1 MKSLYLILLF
11 VSSLQI
17 ANGQTYIKTIYHN
30 EYGEEI
36 TSEESAEA
44 NPYQYYLKVVET
56 ETYIIK
62 TLQSR
67 KHEVQFDSIQFVQL
81 KLFLKKITGEGFD
94 ERKNTMIHLY
104 RTDDLK
110 NDDQNKAYWN
120 WVHEHSESLQSFLVG
135 TKNSGITAKP
145 KKQVYLDEYDMLD
158 KLFFKGSDY
167 DLNHLYIQPNGTIF
181 FFYGMDDISAAL
193 DSSL

>member
-81 KLFLKKITGEGFD
+81 KLFLKKITGEDFD

-145 KKQVYLDEYDMLD
+145 KKHVYLDEYDMLD